1 MKLVFIEKYF
11 SLDSVVIGE
20 ICPVIG
26 LPYLPMSSWD
36 ISYIQTNDSWNTIV
50 NRLAKSKSSLIFV
63 QLQHSLC
70 FMEGPCYMLPLYVLI
85 ACSTSICLEEGTA
98 MWRCGISGDT
108 ASVKFVFNM
117 LFSQVSN
124 CLISAKNSWEPIR
137 GGGDAPGCLQDHTMV
152 AFRSILDSLSV
163 GCCWRLWVGII
174 FIIINRTYL
183 GLVGTKF
190 YEK

>member
-1 MKLVFIEKYF
+1 MKFVFIEKYF

-50 NRLAKSKSSLIFV
+50 NRLAKSCISL
-63 QLQHSLC
+63 HSFLSNYNTLC
-70 FMEGPCYMLPLYVLI
+70 AWWRDPAICFPLYVLI

-163 GCCWRLWVGII
+163 GCCWRL
-174 FIIINRTYL
+174 
-183 GLVGTKF
+183 
-190 YEK
+190 